1 MKVNPDWKIS
11 NSFKPYYKWNTFNT
25 SEALKYLEGIRLY
38 CFKPYY
44 KWNTFNTLDLYK
56 DIDFVVS

>member
-1 MKVNPDWKIS
+1 MGDLFLY
-11 NSFKPYYKWNTFNT
+11 SFKPYYKWNTFNT
-25 SEALKYLEGIRLY
+25 VKSKMVTTRLKR
-38 CFKPYY
+38 FKPYY

>member
-1 MKVNPDWKIS
+1 MEYLQYVNKKVKAYA
-11 NSFKPYYKWNTFNT
+11 KK
-25 SEALKYLEGIRLY
+25 LR
-38 CFKPYY
+38 FKPYY